1 MHIALQNSITKL
13 EKVGFFPNDGRNIGA
28 SFKADENMDP
38 LGITRSGQD
47 VEGME
52 LSLGLA
58 AQTAELFK
66 REMKH
71 FVRNTHTLKTRTMM
85 TVVISLLIGCLF
97 WQVADNDFSDFI
109 NAQSTFG
116 ALLMALTANIFS
128 TALPSLVAFPEE
140 RPVFLREY
148 STNHYSVLSYFA
160 SRLSIELA
168 VNAVQVTVSTVI
180 TYFMVGFYLDYWTLW
195 TAVYLLAGA
204 SSALGVMVGSATES
218 PSTAIEL
225 LPAVFMPQI
234 LFSGFFVP
242 PELIPDWL
250 AWLVYIMPLTYGVR
264 ILLVGEFGG
273 DRCDNVEPLPDGS
286 TSCARI
292 LENSGLDTGDVWWYY
307 LVLLVLF
314 VFFRL
319 LALFIL
325 RKKATKF
332 Y

>member
-1 MHIALQNSITKL
+1 L
-13 EKVGFFPNDGRNIGA
+13 
-28 SFKADENMDP
+28 
-38 LGITRSGQD
+38 
-47 VEGME
+47 E
-52 LSLGLA
+52 LSLGLI
-58 AQTAELFK
+58 AQTTELFK
-66 REMKH
+66 REVKH
-71 FVRNTHTLKTRTMM
+71 FFRNTHTLKTRTMM

-148 STNHYSVLSYFA
+148 STNHYSVVSYFA

-168 VNAVQVTVSTVI
+168 VNALQVTASTII

-195 TAVYLLAGA
+195 YVRQPTSEECHTMTPHVFLYCLVCRTAVYLLAGA

-250 AWLVYIMPLTYGVR
+250 AWLVYVMPLTYGVR
-264 ILLVGEFGG
+264 ILLAGEFGG
-273 DRCDNVEPLPDGS
+273 DRCDNVETLADGG
-286 TSCARI
+286 TSCTRI
-292 LENSGLDTGDVWWYY
+292 LVNSGLDTNDVWWYY
-307 LVLLVLF
+307 LVLLGLF

-332 Y
+332 F